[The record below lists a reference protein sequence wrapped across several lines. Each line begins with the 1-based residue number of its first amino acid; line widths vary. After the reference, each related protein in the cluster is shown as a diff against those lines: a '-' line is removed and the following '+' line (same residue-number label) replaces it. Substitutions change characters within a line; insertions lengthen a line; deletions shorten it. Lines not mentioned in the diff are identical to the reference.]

1 LIYRNYEVESMLN
14 YYDILGVNKNSS
26 LQVVKDSFRSK
37 AKRIHP
43 DVSSG
48 DKNNAEEQ
56 MRLLLLA
63 YNVLSN
69 PVKRK
74 AYDREFFS
82 FAKISRFNYREYLKS
97 QGTDLYVQ
105 CKLIFYDILNGFN
118 EEAVR
123 IYENLTRRNDFQ
135 LDKYLNDGDYRD
147 CIFLLAEEF
156 QNQKRYI
163 KAFFLFKELIIAE
176 AEKPYFHHF
185 IDEVIDRLRY
195 LVASKIQKKKSKN
208 WCIIQVNQLLS
219 LNIPNKDKAFFC
231 KKIAEIYHRL
241 GQRKHAIDYFKMA
254 LRFDKKISGTK
265 KLIEKIGFDN
275 QINLKKTILDVQ

>member
-1 LIYRNYEVESMLN
+1 VVKKMLN
-14 YYDILGVNKNSS
+14 YYDILGIERNSS
-26 LQVVKDSFRSK
+26 FKAVKDSFRSK

-48 DKNNAEEQ
+48 NKSSAEEK

-63 YNVLSN
+63 YSVLSS

-74 AYDREFFS
+74 AYDREYFS
-82 FAKISRFNYREYLKS
+82 LAKISRFNYREYLKN
-97 QGTDLYVQ
+97 QAADLYAQ

-118 EEAVR
+118 EEALQ
-123 IYENLTRRNDFQ
+123 IYENLSSHSDFQ
-135 LDKYLNDGDYRD
+135 LDKYLDDGDYRD
-147 CIFLLAEEF
+147 CLFLLAEEF

-176 AEKPYFHHF
+176 AERPYFHHF

-195 LVASKIQKKKSKN
+195 LVASKIQKQKSKN
-208 WCIIQVNQLLS
+208 WCILQINHLLS

-231 KKIAEIYHRL
+231 KKIAEIYHGL
-241 GQRKHAIDYFKMA
+241 GQKQYAIDYFELA
-254 LRFDKKISGTK
+254 LQFDRRISGTK
-265 KLIEKIGFDN
+265 KLIEKIGFDRKIRLN
-275 QINLKKTILDVQ
+275 KTTLDVQ